1 MAIKFGAYRRS
12 HWLAVKGID
21 FFLFNIFYSSW
32 EIYIAVM
39 NIYVY
44 TLERFFKYNNRIV
57 FTSFRAS
64 LDKSSQQCLTNIEAV

>member
-44 TLERFFKYNNRIV
+44 TLERF
-57 FTSFRAS
+57 
-64 LDKSSQQCLTNIEAV
+64 LNITIE